1 MARCRPNWQNP
12 MFLSR
17 NPPRFGDQ
25 PAAKTKIPTFLQL
38 FCDCGLFSISK
49 KRNRT
54 AVQQITWLLRLN
66 PQSGISKQSVIAK
79 KLHCKPIFCFWASG
93 DCSKT
98 GPKQTRK
105 GDDASR
111 DESAQPQR
119 RSRGGPAHR
128 RYKMA
133 SGCPARRS
141 AATSQKQPAT
151 TLQEKSEGIQS
162 RMSSLCFQTILYLL

>member
-1 MARCRPNWQNP
+1 MARCRLNWQNP

-25 PAAKTKIPTFLQL
+25 PAAKTKSRH
-38 FCDCGLFSISK
+38 FCNFFAIADSFPFPKREIGPQYSK
-49 KRNRT
+49 LPG
-54 AVQQITWLLRLN
+54 LLRLN
-66 PQSGISKQSVIAK
+66 PQSGISKQSLIAK
-79 KLHCKPIFCFWASG
+79 KLHCEPIFCFWAFG
-93 DCSKT
+93 GCSKT

-111 DESAQPQR
+111 GESAQPQR
-119 RSRGGPAHR
+119 HSRGGPAHR

-151 TLQEKSEGIQS
+151 TLQEKREDIRS
-162 RMSSLCFQTILYLL
+162 RMPSLCFRTILRLL